1 MAVIGIELK
10 FFEHETLSVQLF
22 KYAGGS
28 DIPVYKIR
36 EN

>member
-10 FFEHETLSVQLF
+10 FFEHETSSVQFF
-22 KYAGGS
+22 KYAGDSG
-28 DIPVYKIR
+28 IQMYRIW